1 MKGDPSDFDNQFFSI
16 PKGEVMSLDPQQ
28 RLIMENVYQA
38 LENGTY
44 YFFHNTHLILGHSHS
59 LSWHSNGSSS
69 RVEYFSIQ

>member
-44 YFFHNTHLILGHSHS
+44 YFSHNTYTVLGRS
-59 LSWHSNGSSS
+59 
-69 RVEYFSIQ
+69 